1 MRNLFS
7 GHTVCPLTDA
17 ALPTNGVLSLA
28 LEYEFPSSC
37 NSLKKNHSY
46 PSPSTPDA
54 PLFVPPFIVIAAPRP
69 KAMQDSKKTLIQFMQ
84 RKTNVFKQ
92 IWYGWQANTFHPT
105 SAQHISSANN
115 FSYLTFGKT
124 HCELIYHFTW
134 APRGFPHFDQQ
145 RATDRHTIVHVY

>member
-1 MRNLFS
+1 MGNLFS

-37 NSLKKNHSY
+37 NSLKQNHSY
-46 PSPSTPDA
+46 P
-54 PLFVPPFIVIAAPRP
+54 PRP
-69 KAMQDSKKTLIQFMQ
+69 NAMQDSKKTLIQFMQ
-84 RKTNVFKQ
+84 RKTN
-92 IWYGWQANTFHPT
+92 TLHPT

-115 FSYLTFGKT
+115 LSYLTVGKT

-134 APRGFPHFDQQ
+134 APRGFPH
-145 RATDRHTIVHVY
+145 VY

>member
-1 MRNLFS
+1 MGNLFS

-46 PSPSTPDA
+46 PSPSTLDA

-69 KAMQDSKKTLIQFMQ
+69 NAMQSRWGVGTLSTPTPVDSKNINSVHAKKNKYI
-84 RKTNVFKQ
+84 
-92 IWYGWQANTFHPT
+92 A
-105 SAQHISSANN
+105 
-115 FSYLTFGKT
+115 
-124 HCELIYHFTW
+124 
-134 APRGFPHFDQQ
+134 PHFCS
-145 RATDRHTIVHVY
+145 AYKLSK